1 MTQQVCLGHVGATVA
16 RQPTETANRT
26 KNKREREKKTAQKKS
41 YLLGYHITYCH
52 VHACHMCDMLDF
64 GNFSVDRRPICLH
77 CSGFYVILPGKS
89 RLRDD
94 ILCVEWD
101 VKLYTHSLPHAMHVT
116 NEHEETSCLQDHG
129 CDEKL
134 FGLVPLEFYRLANF

>member
-101 VKLYTHSLPHAMHVT
+101 VKLYTHSLTCSIP
-116 NEHEETSCLQDHG
+116 ETFRVRVHYSQVRTHSIFEYKFNCKTHINR
-129 CDEKL
+129 
-134 FGLVPLEFYRLANF
+134 F